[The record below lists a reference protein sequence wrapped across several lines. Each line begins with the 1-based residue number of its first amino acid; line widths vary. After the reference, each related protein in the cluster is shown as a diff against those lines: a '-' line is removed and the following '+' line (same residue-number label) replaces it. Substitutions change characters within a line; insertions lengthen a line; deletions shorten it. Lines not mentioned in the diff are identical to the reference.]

1 MRQNEADSGVK
12 SAERVID
19 IFEYFAGHKQ
29 VATLA
34 QIAAAIEIPK
44 SSCLALLSTLEG
56 RGYLYRLGDEPRY
69 YPSPRWLTHARA
81 VSAHDPVG
89 ERIRPHMQ
97 RLRDELHETIIFAN
111 LSGKVVQYLEV
122 VESDRVI
129 RYVAAPSTTRPVHPS
144 ASGRA
149 LLSLMPIEERKE
161 FVKSLSLDRYTETT
175 TTSARKLLAEVEEGL
190 DRGWYSTIGQYQD
203 DIVAVASGVRLSGG
217 SFALV
222 VGAPRQR
229 AERAIRTIGKALH
242 AAASIIEASEGA
254 FGLSKTG

>member
-1 MRQNEADSGVK
+1 M
-12 SAERVID
+12 
-19 IFEYFAGHKQ
+19 
-29 VATLA
+29 
-34 QIAAAIEIPK
+34 
-44 SSCLALLSTLEG
+44 
-56 RGYLYRLGDEPRY
+56 
-69 YPSPRWLTHARA
+69 
-81 VSAHDPVG
+81 
-89 ERIRPHMQ
+89 
-97 RLRDELHETIIFAN
+97 
-111 LSGKVVQYLEV
+111 
-122 VESDRVI
+122 
-129 RYVAAPSTTRPVHPS
+129 
-144 ASGRA
+144 
-149 LLSLMPIEERKE
+149 MPIEERKE